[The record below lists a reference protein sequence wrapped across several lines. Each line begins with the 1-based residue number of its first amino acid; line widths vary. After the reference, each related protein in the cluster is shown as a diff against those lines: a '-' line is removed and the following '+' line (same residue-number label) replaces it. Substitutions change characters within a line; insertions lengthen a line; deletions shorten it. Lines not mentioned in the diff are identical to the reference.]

1 MYSAKKLK
9 DPDDVNLMLTKD
21 LEEII
26 HYYIGLLIFQLY
38 YVFWSLSVIYFSI
51 CTVKN
56 KFCSFIHSAVHYFIF
71 YLWFYDTE

>member
-9 DPDDVNLMLTKD
+9 DPDDVNLMLTKDVDKTMLTKD

-38 YVFWSLSVIYFSI
+38 YVF
-51 CTVKN
+51 
-56 KFCSFIHSAVHYFIF
+56 
-71 YLWFYDTE
+71 